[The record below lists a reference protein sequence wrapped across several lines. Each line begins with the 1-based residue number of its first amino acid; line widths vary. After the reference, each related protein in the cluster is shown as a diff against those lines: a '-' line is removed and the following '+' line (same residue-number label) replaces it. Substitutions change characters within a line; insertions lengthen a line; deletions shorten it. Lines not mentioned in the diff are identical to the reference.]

1 MVMDT
6 PNNKQELIELVKKI
20 MSAQGTQEEI
30 DEWIEELESK
40 VLDPNVADLIYHNNL
55 SAEEVVEKAL
65 AYRPFYL

>member
-20 MSAQGTQEEI
+20 MSAKGTQEEI

-40 VLDPNVADLIYHNNL
+40 VLHPEVADLIYHDNL
-55 SAEEVVEKAL
+55 TAEEVVEKAL
-65 AYRPFYL
+65 AYKPFYL